1 MESGL
6 GPWLSLLVPLTT
18 DMSVDVPFVFGG
30 APNPF
35 SLLFYSC
42 ILKILLSVHLLCS
55 FSAGSAEG
63 GLSPALV
70 MEKGVGRSREVPT
83 PGWD

>member
-6 GPWLSLLVPLTT
+6 GPWLSHLVPLMA

-35 SLLFYSC
+35 SLLVYSC
-42 ILKILLSVHLLCS
+42 VLQILLSVHLLCS
-55 FSAGSAEG
+55 FSVDSAEG
-63 GLSPALV
+63 GLSPALI